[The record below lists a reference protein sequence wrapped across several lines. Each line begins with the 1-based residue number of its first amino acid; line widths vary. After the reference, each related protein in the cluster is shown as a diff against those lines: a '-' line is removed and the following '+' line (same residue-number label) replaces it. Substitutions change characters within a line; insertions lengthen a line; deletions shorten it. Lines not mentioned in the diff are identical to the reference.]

1 MRRLVYQPPVHD
13 RDGLLSTRWAAV
25 AASPAVVATCA
36 SVVYLRF
43 APRLDRSPADDGTDT
58 DEAAPLKIG
67 GSMIGLPRCSPL
79 TEPLN
84 PKGQERRPSLNV

>member
-1 MRRLVYQPPVHD
+1 MR
-13 RDGLLSTRWAAV
+13 AAV
-25 AASPAVVATCA
+25 PALFATCA

-84 PKGQERRPSLNV
+84 PKGQEADSTPKRGKPPAFERRPSLNV